1 MLKASMSKKHKETVQ
16 KQFTKTAAAFAKFAV
31 RDSLEVMAEKV
42 EFAKPQPR
50 ELILDVACGPG
61 AFVLAIAPRVSFATG
76 IDLTLEML
84 RQACQFQAE
93 KQIVNALFACA
104 DADHLPFPDAS
115 FDLVSCQH
123 TFHHIAKPGPVLME
137 MMRVMKPEGRLLI
150 VDPLAP
156 ESDAKF
162 ELFNHIERL
171 RDPSHTFS
179 LRLTTFLSMFEEH
192 GLEVLRQALRRRQR
206 SFNQWMRR
214 AGLEP
219 GQKRYVETRRQMEES
234 MLGDKAGFS
243 ARVDGDD
250 IQIVHN
256 EGMFLAR
263 RLSGDGA

>member
-1 MLKASMSKKHKETVQ
+1 MSKKHKETVQ
-16 KQFTKTAAAFAKFAV
+16 KQFTKTADAFTKFAV
-31 RDSLEVMAEKV
+31 RDSAEVVAEKV
-42 EFAKPQPR
+42 EFAKPQPH
-50 ELILDVACGPG
+50 ELVLDVACGPG

-76 IDLTLEML
+76 IDLTPEML
-84 RQACQFQAE
+84 RQAGQFQAE
-93 KQIVNALFACA
+93 KQIANAVFARA

-123 TFHHIAKPGPVLME
+123 TFHHITKPALVLME
-137 MMRVMKPEGRLLI
+137 MMRVMKTQGRLLI

-156 ESDAKF
+156 ESDSKF

-171 RDPSHTFS
+171 RDPSHTS
-179 LRLTTFLSMFEEH
+179 CLRLTTFLNMFEEH
-192 GLEVLRQALRRRQR
+192 GLEVLRQSLRRRQR

-214 AGLEP
+214 AGLGP
-219 GQKRYVETRRQMEES
+219 GQKRYVETRKQMEES
-234 MLGDKAGFS
+234 MLGDRAAFS

-263 RLSGDGA
+263 RLAADDP